1 MSYNLKM
8 HSLQQK
14 PLKYFANVY
23 FLGFTS
29 SVGVYHILFKVYN
42 FSDYDSKNVLI

>member
-8 HSLQQK
+8 HSLQRK
-14 PLKYFANVY
+14 LHKSFASMYFG
-23 FLGFTS
+23 GFTS
-29 SVGVYHILFKVYN
+29 SVGVYHILFKVHN